1 MFNTLYRSRL
11 SSCAIGRCKK
21 WKTSTTAFYVRL
33 EVGTFDVCAPSDW
46 A

>member
-1 MFNTLYRSRL
+1 MFNTLRL

-33 EVGTFDVCAPSDW
+33 EVETFDVCAPSDW